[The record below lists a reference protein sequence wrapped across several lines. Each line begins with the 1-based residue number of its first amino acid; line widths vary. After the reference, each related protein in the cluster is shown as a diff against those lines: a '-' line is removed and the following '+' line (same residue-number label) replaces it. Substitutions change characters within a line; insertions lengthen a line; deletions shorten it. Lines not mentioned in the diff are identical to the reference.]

1 MRITTLPSRADACAR
16 ACAIALGFSIPISVA
31 VDNILLA
38 LLLLSWLASG
48 GFREK
53 FAVVRAN
60 PVALAALL
68 LFGLLTLGLV
78 YGIRNPGDGLRYWGK
93 YSDLLFVPLFVT
105 LFRTNQ
111 MREDGLRALGGALIL
126 SLIVSFIAHTGLLFD
141 NPLVPPNSTDAP
153 VGFKYS
159 ITHSLL
165 MVLGAFIFV
174 LIARHTTSR
183 ATRAALIGLAL
194 IAACNV
200 LFIVFSRTGYVLLAA
215 LILYFFITQFRWR
228 GLIVAAT
235 LGVLMFGGA
244 YYGSDMFQQRTN
256 RAVSEMRDWTP
267 DSPSTSSIGMRMEF
281 YRSSLNIVR
290 EHPLFG
296 AGTGSFPAAYAATV
310 AGKHMEET
318 ANPHNEYLLIAIQI
332 GLVGV
337 ACLVGLF
344 SLQWR
349 LAARLDPVYRDLAR
363 GLVLVFAIGCM
374 FNSLLLDHTE
384 GLLFAWASGL
394 LFAGLP
400 PSAKIAERPA

>member
-1 MRITTLPSRADACAR
+1 MRIDALHSRADACAR
-16 ACAIALGFSIPISVA
+16 AIAIALGFSIPISVA
-31 VDNILLA
+31 LDNILLGLILA
-38 LLLLSWLASG
+38 AWLASG
-48 GFREK
+48 NFRDK
-53 FAVVRAN
+53 LGAIKAN

-68 LFGLLTLGLV
+68 LFGLLTLGLA
-78 YGIRNPGDGLRYWGK
+78 YGTRNPGDGLRYWGK
-93 YSDLLFVPLFVT
+93 YSDLLFVPVFITV
-105 LFRTNQ
+105 FRSEQ
-111 MREDGLRALGGALIL
+111 ARDDALKALGGALVL
-126 SLIVSFIAHTGLLFD
+126 SLLVSFIAHTGLLFD
-141 NPLVPPNSTDAP
+141 NPLVPLNNADTP

-165 MVLGAFIFV
+165 MSFGAFACV
-174 LIARHTTSR
+174 LVARRAASA

-200 LFIVFSRTGYVLLAA
+200 LFIVFSRTGYVVLAA
-215 LILYFFITQFRWR
+215 LMLYFFITQFRWR
-228 GLIVAAT
+228 GLVAALA
-235 LGVLMFGGA
+235 LGVLLFGAA
-244 YYGSDMFQQRTN
+244 YCGSDMFQQRAD
-256 RAVSEMRDWTP
+256 RVVSELHDWQP
-267 DSPSTSSIGMRMEF
+267 DAPSISSIGMRMEF
-281 YRSSLNIVR
+281 YRTSFNIVR

-296 AGTGSFPAAYAATV
+296 AGTGSFPAAYAASV
-310 AGKHMEET
+310 AGGQMEET
-318 ANPHNEYLLIAIQI
+318 VNPHNEYLLIAIQI
-332 GLVGV
+332 GLVGL

-349 LAARLDPVYRDLAR
+349 LAARLDPLYRDLAR